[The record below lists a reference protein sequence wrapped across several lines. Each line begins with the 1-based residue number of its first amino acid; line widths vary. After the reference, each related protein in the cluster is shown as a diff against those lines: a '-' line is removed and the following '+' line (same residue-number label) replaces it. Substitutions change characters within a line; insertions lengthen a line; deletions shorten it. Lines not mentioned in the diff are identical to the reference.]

1 MIKIA
6 VIGCGYWGPNYIR
19 TFNELPS
26 SSVYLCCDIDVDRL
40 NYIKRIYP
48 FVNITTNYADI
59 LKNPKIDAVCISTP
73 ASTHYEIAKESLL
86 HGKHVLVEKPLTL
99 SVNDGEDLIKIAK
112 DQKRILMV
120 GHVYLYHPAVQKI
133 KSYIKNGKLG
143 DLYYLYSVRTGLGP
157 IRRDVNAMWDLAP
170 HDVSI
175 YLHLLDQM
183 PKNVSARGA
192 SYLQNGIED
201 VVLLYMEFPGKVMGY
216 IHVSWLDA
224 YKVRKMTI
232 VCKGKM
238 LVFDDTNSSEKL
250 KIFDQGVATGEP
262 STYGEFLLQ
271 VRTGDIYIP
280 KIESTE
286 PLRNQCMD
294 FIECIEKNVNPKANG
309 EEGLKIVKVL
319 EAAQRSLEKGG
330 ASINVQL

>member
-26 SSVYLCCDIDVDRL
+26 SSVCLCCDIDVDRL
-40 NYIKRIYP
+40 NSIKRIYP
-48 FVNITTNYADI
+48 FVKTTTNYADT
-59 LKNPKIDAVCISTP
+59 LKNPKIDAVCVSTP
-73 ASTHYEIAKESLL
+73 ASTHYEMTKEFLL
-86 HGKHVLVEKPLTL
+86 HEKHVLVEKPLTL
-99 SVNDGEDLIKIAK
+99 SVKDGEDLVKIAK
-112 DQKRILMV
+112 DQKKLLMV
-120 GHVYLYHPAVQKI
+120 GQVYLYHPAVQKV
-133 KSYIKNGKLG
+133 KAYIQNDELK

-175 YLHLLDQM
+175 YLYLLDQM

-201 VVLLYMEFPGKVMGY
+201 VVLLSMEFPGKVMGY

-232 VCKGKM
+232 VSKGKM
-238 LVFDDTNSSEKL
+238 IVFDDTNSNEKL
-250 KIFDQGVATGEP
+250 KIFDQGVSTREP
-262 STYGEFLLQ
+262 SSYGEFLLQ
-271 VRTGDIYIP
+271 VRTGDIYVP

-286 PLRNQCMD
+286 PLRKQCMD
-294 FIECIEKNVNPKANG
+294 FIECIEKKVDPIANG
-309 EEGLKIVKVL
+309 KEGLKIVKVL
-319 EAAQRSLEKGG
+319 EAAQASLKSNSTLVKIE
-330 ASINVQL
+330 Q